1 MRNKKKKYKIR
12 FVIDE
17 KGIYNVIGKKK
28 LNPLKEWVRYKNK
41 AYLIDVN
48 NPTYTQ
54 GLNLFFLIDIKGKSI
69 ELTKQKRKLQKRKL
83 QKKEIEK
90 KKKDVISEVLI
101 TEIVDYDPEAVDL
114 VIFQK
119 IVKHLSS
126 NLNANAFVINLIAII
141 VGAAIGGPIGWILG
155 GMA

>member
-1 MRNKKKKYKIR
+1 MRNKKKKYKIK

-54 GLNLFFLIDIKGKSI
+54 GLNLFYLIDVNGKSI
-69 ELTKQKRKLQKRKL
+69 ELTKQKRKERKI
-83 QKKEIEK
+83 EIK
-90 KKKDVISEVLI
+90 KKKKNKELISEVLM

-126 NLNANAFVINLIAII
+126 NLNANAFVINLIAVII
-141 VGAAIGGPIGWILG
+141 GAAIAGPIGWILG

>member
-1 MRNKKKKYKIR
+1 MRNKKKKYKIK
-12 FVIDE
+12 FVIEE

-69 ELTKQKRKLQKRKL
+69 ELTKQKRKLQKI
-83 QKKEIEK
+83 EIK
-90 KKKDVISEVLI
+90 KKKVISEALI
-101 TEIVDYDPEAVDL
+101 TEILDYDPEAVDL
-114 VIFQK
+114 VIFKK
-119 IVKHLSS
+119 IVKQLSS
-126 NLNANAFVINLIAII
+126 NLNANAFVMNIIAITIGI
-141 VGAAIGGPIGWILG
+141 VIGGPIGWILG

>member
-12 FVIDE
+12 FVINE

-54 GLNLFFLIDIKGKSI
+54 GLNLFFLIDVKGKSI
-69 ELTKQKRKLQKRKL
+69 ELTKGKRKLEKI
-83 QKKEIEK
+83 EIEKKK
-90 KKKDVISEVLI
+90 KKKDVISEIL
-101 TEIVDYDPEAVDL
+101 TTAIVDYDPEAVDL
-114 VIFQK
+114 VIFKK
-119 IVKHLSS
+119 IVKQLSS

-141 VGAAIGGPIGWILG
+141 IGISIGGPIGWILG
-155 GMA
+155 GM